1 MSVLLPEAIEQMKHH
16 EGVRQKPYLCP
27 AHIWTV
33 GVGRGLYHDQIKL
46 PLVRKGEYTGQIRRE
61 YPIRLEDSRL
71 WSMEEVDEL
80 LRELDIVGASMGLRR
95 SDEYKR
101 LKLLQDV
108 DAIAADCRDLAVQ
121 HDLDTDTMRKVI
133 MAMLD
138 DQPVPLDARH

>member
-33 GVGRGLYHDQIKL
+33 GVGRVLYHDQIKL
-46 PLVRKGEYTGQIRRE
+46 PMVRKGEYTGQIRRE

-80 LRELDIVGASMGLRR
+80 RNFWLNLLFSTEYMGVILRE
-95 SDEYKR
+95 
-101 LKLLQDV
+101 
-108 DAIAADCRDLAVQ
+108 
-121 HDLDTDTMRKVI
+121 
-133 MAMLD
+133 
-138 DQPVPLDARH
+138 